1 MIVPMSLLAGSVSLD
16 LVALYC
22 LKRSNGFKRLAWGL
36 GGLLLVILAF
46 VLLSFVLN
54 YLPLGV
60 AYSAWGSMGVI
71 GTVIIDR
78 YLFGNRLGSKGL
90 AGVACIVAGIVILQL

>member
-1 MIVPMSLLAGSVSLD
+1 MIIPMSLLAGSVSLD

-22 LKRSNGFKRLAWGL
+22 LKRSNGFKLAAWGL

-78 YLFGNRLGSKGL
+78 YLFGNRLGNKGL
-90 AGVACIVAGIVILQL
+90 LGIACIVAGIVILQL